1 MSSRE
6 NQLASFLPSLL
17 AVGEDAPPLEEK
29 LLLTQMIRGSS
40 REAAGRLDRAL
51 LEEVATL
58 RLGLQ
63 QARDNQ
69 QQLRVMIES
78 LTAPPFHPAVFLG
91 AETDGGS
98 PAALVAHG
106 QGRRI
111 VKVADG
117 VDLDSLEVGDEVLL
131 GPELNVVL
139 KRSTF
144 RAAVCGETAF
154 FERYTP
160 DGRLVLKSRDEEL
173 VVDAAGALRDLAL
186 KNGDQIRWDRQSW
199 LARERI
205 ERSDGAHLFL
215 EQTPAETLDSIG
227 GLDHAIEQL
236 QRSIKLHLYHPEVA
250 RKYGMR
256 RRGAVL
262 FVGPP
267 GTGKTM
273 LARGMC
279 NWLASISPSGRAR
292 FMNIKPGSLHSMWF
306 SESERNY
313 REAFRV
319 AREAGESE
327 PEVPVVIFLD
337 EVDSIASA
345 RHESL
350 MRVETSIVTT
360 LAAEL
365 DGLEARGNILV
376 VAATNRRD
384 ALDPALLRAGRFGDS
399 IIEVGR
405 PRMRAA
411 RQIFDKHLPA
421 SIPYAADNENRPDPP
436 LDPGETRSRLISQ
449 LVSQIYAPNG
459 ENELATLT
467 FRDGKRRV
475 VRAADLIS
483 GASIA
488 KIASDAIERAGVRE
502 IETGESGVR
511 LSDLLAAAA
520 EEFSSA
526 ARVLTP
532 ANCSR
537 YLSDLPQDVDV
548 VRVECAE
555 RKTFRSFRYL
565 NVA

>member
-6 NQLASFLPSLL
+6 NNFVSFLPRLL
-17 AVGEDAPPLEEK
+17 AVGDDAPSLEEK
-29 LLLTQMIRGSS
+29 LLLAQAIRGSS
-40 REAAGRLDRAL
+40 REAAGRLDRLL
-51 LEEVATL
+51 LEEVSTL
-58 RLGLQ
+58 RLGLE
-63 QARDNQ
+63 QARDNH
-69 QQLRVMIES
+69 QQLRAMIES

-91 AETDGGS
+91 VETDGDS
-98 PAALVAHG
+98 PAALVASG
-106 QGRRI
+106 SARRV

-117 VDLDSLEVGDEVLL
+117 VDINSLEVGDEVLL

-139 KRSTF
+139 KLSPF

-160 DGRLVLKSRDEEL
+160 DGRIILKSRDEEL
-173 VVDAAGALRDLAL
+173 IVDVAGALRNMTL

-205 ERSDGAHLFL
+205 ERSEGAHLFL

-227 GLDHAIEQL
+227 GLDHAIEQI

-250 RKYGMR
+250 CKYNLR
-256 RRGAVL
+256 RRGAIL
-262 FVGPP
+262 LVGPP

-273 LARGMC
+273 LARGLC
-279 NWLASISPSGRAR
+279 NWIAGISPSGRAR

-350 MRVETSIVTT
+350 MRVDTSIVTA

-411 RQIFDKHLPA
+411 RQIFDKHLPT
-421 SIPYAADNENRPDPP
+421 SIPYAVDDEQL
-436 LDPGETRSRLISQ
+436 LDPAEARSRLISQ
-449 LVSQIYAPNG
+449 IISQIYTPNG
-459 ENELATLT
+459 ENELATLI

-475 VRAADLIS
+475 VRAADLIN

-488 KIASDAIERAGVRE
+488 KIAADAMERAGLRE
-502 IETGESGVR
+502 IETGESGLR
-511 LSDLLAAAA
+511 SSDLLAAAA

-526 ARVLTP
+526 ARVLMP
-532 ANCSR
+532 ANCHR

-565 NVA
+565 NAA